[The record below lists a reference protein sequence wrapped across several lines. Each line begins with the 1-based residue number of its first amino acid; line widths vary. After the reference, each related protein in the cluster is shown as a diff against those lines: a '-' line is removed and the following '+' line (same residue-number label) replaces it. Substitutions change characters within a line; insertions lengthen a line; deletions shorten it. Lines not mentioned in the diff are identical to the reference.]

1 MEKKISESR
10 PPSDVGDF
18 LGPQLDSCYLLSK
31 YSKAHEFTI
40 DTIVISYLYHI
51 YIIFISYLYHIYQE
65 NPKPQKRQG
74 LYGKPCFPLKT

>member
-51 YIIFISYLYHIYQE
+51 YIIFISYLYL
-65 NPKPQKRQG
+65 
-74 LYGKPCFPLKT
+74 LYPLFVTLELFARTSFAIS